1 MSDPRRKTGARLDPE
16 DEARM
21 RRVARPPASVRAV
34 RADAG
39 QPLEPAVRAQ
49 MEAALG
55 HDFSRVRVHDGGEAA
70 DSARSV
76 GAAAYTRGSRVVF
89 GAGRFQPGTASGRR
103 LIAHE
108 LAHVV
113 QQAGSGGSAAGGSGT
128 GPAAARGLEREAR
141 DAAAH
146 AASSPAGAA
155 PGRVPALSA
164 GAVREPALQREPAG
178 PMPDTTLRYSPGMAH
193 GMGST
198 VLDGFATGSPRL
210 TPAHRGR
217 LAELAR
223 TLVEL
228 VRQYPQAV
236 VTITGHADA
245 PGDDVPNE
253 ALGTQRAEAV
263 RDALTAAGVPA
274 ASLAVRSEG
283 EASPAVPGGGDE
295 PGNRRVEIDFRPES
309 GVRLAPELSLSP
321 PAPVGGADAPTRPPV
336 DIDRILHPR
345 LEDLVPPGPLGPRRE
360 TGEEAGR
367 RIFRPVPEAPP
378 RPTVG
383 EMVWGV
389 LDREILN
396 PLDRALAPVLSWIP
410 EAIRPSIRDAARSLA
425 ERGETAALEAALDA
439 ANIHGEEREAIMTGV
454 RAAIRQAGQARP

>member
-1 MSDPRRKTGARLDPE
+1 MSDPRRKANARLDPE
-16 DEARM
+16 DEAR
-21 RRVARPPASVRAV
+21 RRLACRPPASAGTL

-76 GAAAYTRGSRVVF
+76 GAAAYTRGSSVVF

-113 QQAGSGGSAAGGSGT
+113 QQAGSGGSAAGGPGT

-141 DAAAH
+141 DAAGH
-146 AASSPAGAA
+146 AAGPAGAA
-155 PGRVPALSA
+155 PASAPALSV
-164 GAVREPALQREPAG
+164 GVLGGPALQREPVG

-217 LAELAR
+217 LADLGR

-228 VRQYPQAV
+228 IRQYPHAV

-253 ALGTQRAEAV
+253 ALGTGRAEAV

-274 ASLAVRSEG
+274 ANLAVRSEG
-283 EASPAVPGGGDE
+283 EGSPAVPGGGDQ

-321 PAPVGGADAPTRPPV
+321 PGPAGAADASTRPPV
-336 DIDRILHPR
+336 DMDRILHPR

-383 EMVWGV
+383 EMVWGAI
-389 LDREILN
+389 DREILN

-439 ANIHGEEREAIMTGV
+439 ANIHGDEREAIMTSI